1 MRDLEMRISDR
12 AKPKGIASGNAT
24 STIESDIRKPLK
36 TIGRLWTKMTGFR
49 NRRRNILE
57 FHASTHGCSLRS
69 ARKLSNAV
77 TPLISTGGILEIF
90 LVEPSA
96 SV

>member
-1 MRDLEMRISDR
+1 MRDLEMRMSDK

-24 STIESDIRKPLK
+24 STIESDIRKPLN
-36 TIGRLWTKMTGFR
+36 TIGRLWTKMTGFK

-69 ARKLSNAV
+69 AKKLSKAV
-77 TPLISTGGILEIF
+77 TPLISTEGILETF
-90 LVEPSA
+90 LVEPSV

>member
-1 MRDLEMRISDR
+1 MRDLEMRMSDS
-12 AKPKGIASGNAT
+12 AKPKGIANGNAT

-36 TIGRLWTKMTGFR
+36 TTGRLWTKMTGFK

-69 ARKLSNAV
+69 AKKLSKAL
-77 TPLISTGGILEIF
+77 TPLISTEGILETF
-90 LVEPSA
+90 LAEPSA

>member
-1 MRDLEMRISDR
+1 MRDLEMRMSDR

-36 TIGRLWTKMTGFR
+36 TIGRLWTKMTGFK

-77 TPLISTGGILEIF
+77 TPLISTEGILEIF

>member
-1 MRDLEMRISDR
+1 MRDLEMRMSDK

-24 STIESDIRKPLK
+24 STIESDMRKPLK
-36 TIGRLWTKMTGFR
+36 TIGRLWTKMTGFM
-49 NRRRNILE
+49 LE

-77 TPLISTGGILEIF
+77 TPLISTEGILEIF